1 MFEESKMIG
10 VKILVH
16 GATSDDL
23 MVVMDDLIGDKGEFN
38 HPLMASF
45 SGNTGGDIHLFQI
58 WDAKRHFEEF
68 WTRNVEPVLRREGI
82 HKEADKTFFEID
94 DLFIHPAAMD
104 ELLGGEMDDTEEDG
118 QDENSDGSNESEQ
131 NDSEENND

>member
-1 MFEESKMIG
+1 MFEESKMVG
-10 VKILVH
+10 VKIIVH

-23 MVVMDDLIGDKGEFN
+23 MVVMEDLIGNEGEFN

-45 SGNTGGDIHLFQI
+45 SGNTAGDIHLFQI

-104 ELLGGEMDDTEEDG
+104 ELLGGEMDDEDQEENN
-118 QDENSDGSNESEQ
+118 EESSDDSNENE
-131 NDSEENND
+131 SEENND